1 MNKEKQKLVP
11 ELRFPKFKND
21 SDWKEVPLIGVTD
34 KNVNWSFTGGP
45 FGSNLKSSDYVVEE
59 NGIRII
65 QLQNIGDGEFKNKY
79 KIFTS
84 KEKADEL
91 LSCNIYPGDIIMSK
105 MGDPVGRACL
115 IPDFHDRYVMG
126 SDGIRIVVDEN
137 KYDKYFIYLII
148 NSKIFR
154 SKVERSST
162 GSTRKRI
169 GLLDL
174 KKLTLFVPK
183 DKVEQQK
190 IANCL
195 SSLDILIKVETDKLA
210 KIKDHKKGLLQQLFP
225 TNGNTKPQYRFPEF
239 KNDEDW
245 EESTI
250 GATAKFRRGSFPQPY
265 GRAEWYDDENGMP
278 FIQVYDVDFN
288 LKIKPKTKK
297 RISQLGAK
305 QSIFIEKGT
314 VIVTLQGSIG
324 RVAITQYDAY
334 IDRTLLLFEE
344 FFKPIDK
351 LFFAYVIQ
359 LLFEIEK
366 ERAPG
371 GIIKT
376 ITKEVLTSF
385 NIYIPSILEQQK
397 IAHCL
402 LSVDELIKAQT
413 EKVKALKKH
422 KKGLMQQLFPNVN
435 ELAI

>member
-21 SDWKEVPLIGVTD
+21 GDWKEVPLIGVTD
-34 KNVNWSFTGGP
+34 KNVKWSFTGGP

-59 NGIRII
+59 NGIRVI
-65 QLQNIGDGEFKNKY
+65 QLQNIGDGEFKNDY

-154 SKVERSST
+154 SKVESSST

-169 GLLDL
+169 GLIDL

-183 DKVEQQK
+183 DKVEQQR

-195 SSLDILIKVETDKLA
+195 SSLDNLIKVETDKLA
-210 KIKDHKKGLLQQLFP
+210 KIKDHKKGLLQQLYP
-225 TNGNTKPQYRFPEF
+225 REGKTQPQYRFPEF
-239 KNDEDW
+239 KNDGAWIETTLD
-245 EESTI
+245 EVADYQNGKAHEQEISES
-250 GATAKFRRGSFPQPY
+250 GKYKVVNSKFISTEGKTVKYSHSANLKANVGDILMVLSDIPN
-265 GRAEWYDDENGMP
+265 GRAIAKCFYVDKDDAYTVNQRICKITP
-278 FIQVYDVDFN
+278 TNIDNKFLFYIQNRNPYFLAFDDGVKQTN
-288 LKIKPKTKK
+288 L
-297 RISQLGAK
+297 R
-305 QSIFIEKGT
+305 KGT
-314 VIVTLQGSIG
+314 VLSFPFLI
-324 RVAITQYDAY
+324 
-334 IDRTLLLFEE
+334 
-344 FFKPIDK
+344 P
-351 LFFAYVIQ
+351 
-359 LLFEIEK
+359 K
-366 ERAPG
+366 E
-371 GIIKT
+371 
-376 ITKEVLTSF
+376 TK
-385 NIYIPSILEQQK
+385 EQQK
-397 IAHCL
+397 IANCL
-402 LSVDELIKAQT
+402 STADDLIQAQI
-413 EKVKALKKH
+413 VKIKSLKKH
-422 KKGLMQQLFPNVN
+422 KRGIMQQLFLSVN